1 MSYFQKYLKY
11 KNKYLELKNQ
21 IGGDQFKVGD
31 RVVYTVGSAD
41 MINNLDSFKRTLTR
55 KGTVI
60 KINDKDEKG
69 FNMYTVELDI
79 GQTIIGNQNRFKSI
93 EKFNNMY
100 HKARVY
106 FKALEIYTK
115 RPITS
120 DDEFLEWQITQ
131 PKNKNNEYDKIDTIK
146 WYMDEPEYPKI
157 YVISEEIKKQA
168 EIEINKEEE
177 KEKKRIEEDIH
188 KNPSHGNLILT
199 SKALDIAKESATL
212 ASIAANKLVDAAIDA
227 KKKAE
232 KAVEDRAAAKRTI

>member
-11 KNKYLELKNQ
+11 KNKYLKLKNQ

-31 RVVYTVGSAD
+31 RVVHNFF
-41 MINNLDSFKRTLTR
+41 IFNNLDDLDIFKRILTR
-55 KGTVI
+55 TGTVI
-60 KINDKDEKG
+60 KINDKNEKG
-69 FNMYTVELDI
+69 FNMYTVELDL
-79 GQTIIGNQNRFKSI
+79 GQTIIDKQDKFKSI

-100 HKARVY
+100 HKAKVY

-115 RPITS
+115 RPITNYTQ
-120 DDEFLEWQITQ
+120 FLEWVLAQ
-131 PKNKNNEYDKIDTIK
+131 PDSKDEMVSVT
-146 WYMDEPEYPKI
+146 WYMDEPQYPKF

-177 KEKKRIEEDIH
+177 KERKRIEEDIH
-188 KNPSHGNLILT
+188 KNPSYGNLILT

-232 KAVEDRAAAKRTI
+232 KAVADEAATKRTV